1 VVLAAALL
9 AASALFVI
17 GVAVERS
24 GRAADTET
32 VANPERKE
40 REYTEAGERGREQTP
55 EASEGAERRERLFG
69 VDLESTPVAASAV
82 ALAVL
87 LAAAALLTRSR
98 AVVVLI
104 GAVALALAAFDAR
117 ELIYQIDESRVTVAV
132 TAAAAALAHVVAAGA
147 AAQFARSRTS

>member
-40 REYTEAGERGREQTP
+40 REHTEAGERGREQTP
-55 EASEGAERRERLFG
+55 EAGEGAERRERLFG

-87 LAAAALLTRSR
+87 LAAAALLHGR
-98 AVVVLI
+98 ARWW
-104 GAVALALAAFDAR
+104 F
-117 ELIYQIDESRVTVAV
+117 
-132 TAAAAALAHVVAAGA
+132 
-147 AAQFARSRTS
+147 